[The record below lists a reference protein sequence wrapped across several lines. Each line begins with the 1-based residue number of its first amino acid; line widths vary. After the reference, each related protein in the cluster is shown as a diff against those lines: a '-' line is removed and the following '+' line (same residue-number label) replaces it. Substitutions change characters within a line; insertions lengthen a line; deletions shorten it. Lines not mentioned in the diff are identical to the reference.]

1 MTLVLIKGFNHKQLP
16 PAFGKAPGYIRNAD
30 LLIVIGTSL
39 TVHPFASLAEIAP
52 DSCPRVLINIDLVG
66 DFGSREED
74 VVLLGKCDEVIK
86 DLCAELGWEEELVKL
101 WEETSGSIDIAPGPD
116 TRSVNKSDEKL
127 EEEVA
132 KLAEKIQKQMA
143 LAEVTSGETFSTIND
158 NGAIQTVL
166 PEETASEDTKPS
178 TSVISVANQEL
189 EPFVTTSTTTAD
201 ETSPVISADTTP
213 HPAVTTGTSSA
224 IPSAKQEHSAG
235 DP

>member
-1 MTLVLIKGFNHKQLP
+1 MTLVLMKGFDHKQLP
-16 PAFGKAPGYIRNAD
+16 PAFGKAPGYICNAD

-74 VVLLGKCDEVIK
+74 VILLGKCDEVIK

-101 WEETSGSIDIAPGPD
+101 WEETSGSIDIATGPD

-143 LAEVTSGETFSTIND
+143 LEEVTSGNLEKRTETFSTIND
-158 NGAIQTVL
+158 NGPIQTVL
-166 PEETASEDTKPS
+166 LPELTVSEDTKPS
-178 TSVISVANQEL
+178 TSVISAANQEL
-189 EPFVTTSTTTAD
+189 GSFVTSSTTTAD

-213 HPAVTTGTSSA
+213 HPAATTGTSNA
-224 IPSAKQEHSAG
+224 VPSVK
-235 DP
+235 